1 MRRFRNILVIVDG
14 VNDNSVVLEQA
25 SMLSLQNEAQLTVA
39 GVVKEIPRSLR
50 LLAESKLSVEL
61 QSLVAEHREQELAD
75 MAASLSRSGLQ
86 VEVVTLHGTPF
97 LEIIRQVLYA
107 RHDLV
112 IIGADRGDGLRQA
125 LFGSTT
131 MHLMRK
137 CPCPVWVLKP
147 TQAGQFRRVLAAVD
161 PEPMHEDHFAL
172 DAKIMQLAT
181 SLARQYAADL
191 HVVHAWTF
199 EYESVF
205 RWQETN
211 ITQIE
216 MNRLLHEVREEQKQH
231 LDALLSQYDLS
242 DLPHK
247 VHLVKGEARL
257 VIPKLVRS
265 QKIDLLVM
273 GTVCRTGVAGLIM
286 GNTAEDVLR
295 HVDCSVLTV
304 KPDGFKTP
312 VTTRSRAGGSIKHE
326 MMVETVGLVY

>member
-1 MRRFRNILVIVDG
+1 MRRFRNILVIVDD
-14 VNDNSVVLEQA
+14 VNDNHVVLEQA
-25 SMLSLQNEAQLTVA
+25 GMLSLQNYAQLTVA
-39 GVVKEIPRSLR
+39 AVVKEIPLSVR
-50 LLAESKLSVEL
+50 LLAASKLSTQFQEQIVENRRSQLAAVVAPL
-61 QSLVAEHREQELAD
+61 QDSGVQAEVRVLY
-75 MAASLSRSGLQ
+75 
-86 VEVVTLHGTPF
+86 GTPF
-97 LEIIRQVLYA
+97 LEIIRQVLSA

-112 IIGADRGDGLRQA
+112 IIGAEGSDGRRQA
-125 LFGSTT
+125 LFHSTT

-147 TQAGQFRRVLAAVD
+147 TQAERFRRILAAVD
-161 PEPMHEDHFAL
+161 PDPTHADQDEL
-172 DAKIMQLAT
+172 DSKIMQLAT
-181 SLARQYAADL
+181 SLARQYVAEL
-191 HVVHAWTF
+191 HVVHAWVF

-205 RWQETN
+205 RRQEAN
-211 ITQIE
+211 VTQLE
-216 MNRLLHEVREEQKQH
+216 TNRLLHEVREGEKRH
-231 LDALLSQYDLS
+231 LDALLRRHDLS

-247 VHLVKGEARL
+247 VHLVKGAARL

-312 VTTRSRAGGSIKHE
+312 VTR
-326 MMVETVGLVY
+326 GLGLDAPSFAP

>member
-1 MRRFRNILVIVDG
+1 MRRFRNILIIVDD
-14 VNDNSVVLEQA
+14 VSDNHVVLEES
-25 SMLSLQNEAQLTVA
+25 SMLSLQNEARLTVA
-39 GVVKEIPRSLR
+39 AVVKEIPHSVR
-50 LLAESKLSVEL
+50 LLAASKLSTQFQEQIVEKRRSQL
-61 QSLVAEHREQELAD
+61 VGLVA
-75 MAASLSRSGLQ
+75 SLRDSGVQ
-86 VEVVTLHGTPF
+86 VEVRVLYGTPF
-97 LEIIRQVLYA
+97 LEIIRQVLSA

-112 IIGADRGDGLRQA
+112 IIGAEGSDGLRRA
-125 LFGSTT
+125 LFGSTA

-147 TQAGQFRRVLAAVD
+147 TRAGPFRRVMAAVD
-161 PEPMHEDHFAL
+161 PDPAHTDHFAL

-181 SLARQYAADL
+181 SLARQYGADL
-191 HVVHAWTF
+191 RVVHAWTF
-199 EYESVF
+199 EYESIF

-211 ITQIE
+211 VTQIE
-216 MNRLLHEVREEQKQH
+216 MNRLLHEVREEQQRH
-231 LDALLSQYDLS
+231 LDALLSRHDLS
-242 DLPHK
+242 HLPHK

-257 VIPKLVRS
+257 MIPKLVRS

-312 VTTRSRAGGSIKHE
+312 VTRDL
-326 MMVETVGLVY
+326 GLDAPSSAK

>member
-1 MRRFRNILVIVDG
+1 MRRFRNILLVVDD
-14 VNDNSVVLEQA
+14 VNDNRVALEQA

-39 GVVKEIPRSLR
+39 TVVKELSHSVR
-50 LLAESKLSVEL
+50 LLSASNLSAQFQEQIVEKRRS
-61 QSLVAEHREQELAD
+61 QLVD
-75 MAASLSRSGLQ
+75 MVASLQDSGVQ
-86 VEVVTLHGTPF
+86 AEVRVLCGTPF
-97 LEIIRQVLYA
+97 LEIIRQVLSA

-112 IIGADRGDGLRQA
+112 IIGAEDSDGLRQA

-147 TQAGQFRRVLAAVD
+147 TQAGPFRRVMAAVD
-161 PEPMHEDHFAL
+161 PDPAHADHFAL

-191 HVVHAWTF
+191 RVVHAWTF

-216 MNRLLHEVREEQKQH
+216 MNRLLREVREEEQQH
-231 LDALLSQYDLS
+231 LDALLGQHDLS

-295 HVDCSVLTV
+295 RVDCSVLTV

-312 VTTRSRAGGSIKHE
+312 VTR
-326 MMVETVGLVY
+326 GLGLDAPLNAK

>member
-1 MRRFRNILVIVDG
+1 MRRFRNILVIVDDA
-14 VNDNSVVLEQA
+14 NDNHAVLEQA
-25 SMLSLQNEAQLTVA
+25 GMLSLQNEAQLTVA
-39 GVVKEIPRSLR
+39 AVVKEIPLTVR
-50 LLAESKLSVEL
+50 LLAANLSTQFQEQIVEKRRSQL
-61 QSLVAEHREQELAD
+61 TV
-75 MAASLSRSGLQ
+75 MVASLQNRGVQTDVRVLY
-86 VEVVTLHGTPF
+86 GTPF
-97 LEIIRQVLYA
+97 LEIVRQVLAA

-112 IIGADRGDGLRQA
+112 IIGAEGSAGSRQA
-125 LFGSTT
+125 LFRSTT

-147 TQAGQFRRVLAAVD
+147 TQAGQFRRILAAVD
-161 PEPMHEDHFAL
+161 PDPGHEDHYAL
-172 DAKIMQLAT
+172 DTKIMQLAT
-181 SLARQYAADL
+181 SLARQYGAEL
-191 HVVHAWTF
+191 HVVHAWIF

-205 RWQETN
+205 RRQEVN

-216 MNRLLHEVREEQKQH
+216 INRLLHEIRDGEKRH
-231 LDALLSQYDLS
+231 LDALLRRHDLC
-242 DLPHK
+242 DLAHT
-247 VHLVKGEARL
+247 VHLVKGAARS

-312 VTTRSRAGGSIKHE
+312 VTR
-326 MMVETVGLVY
+326 GLGLDAPSSAQ